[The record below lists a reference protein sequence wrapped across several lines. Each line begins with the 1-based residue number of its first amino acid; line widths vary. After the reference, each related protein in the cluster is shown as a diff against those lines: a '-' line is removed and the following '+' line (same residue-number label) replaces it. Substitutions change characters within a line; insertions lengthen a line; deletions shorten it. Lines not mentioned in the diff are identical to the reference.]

1 MILYKKQITKALIR
15 LVCAHIFSL
24 TQKTGFLVLGFK
36 YIVFFVFRFLADRFV
51 EGTCPL
57 CSYED
62 ARGDQCDACGKL
74 INAVE
79 LLHPKCKLC
88 KGAPQVKSTQHLFLD
103 LPKVRL
109 SPLACGKL
117 INAVLLLVTVLHPN
131 CKLCKGVAQVKSI
144 LHLFSGPTCE
154 TLYMGYFHQ
163 ALSLHV

>member
-1 MILYKKQITKALIR
+1 MKFPLKHITKKLGMIYHFGKFLLIFELGIRPKSGLGKPLLYKEDLYIPYQLPL
-15 LVCAHIFSL
+15 LVNIKFIVIF
-24 TQKTGFLVLGFK
+24 VC
-36 YIVFFVFRFLADRFV
+36 RFLADRFV

-109 SPLACGKL
+109 LRCSLSEIYC
-117 INAVLLLVTVLHPN
+117 ILV
-131 CKLCKGVAQVKSI
+131 SR
-144 LHLFSGPTCE
+144 PT
-154 TLYMGYFHQ
+154 
-163 ALSLHV
+163 